1 MDIERI
7 EVAAATRT
15 YPVLV
20 GKGLLGQAG
29 GLRQWLNS
37 GGILAVTSRTVAEF
51 YLDRLPV
58 LLGSNECETLVLPDG
73 EEAKDIRHWQ
83 RILHRMTRLG
93 HGRDCTIIALGGG
106 CVGDVAGFAAA
117 SYHRGVDYLQL
128 PTTLLAQVDSSV
140 GGKTAINTEWGK
152 NLIGAFHQPRAVIC
166 DTDVLRTLPDR
177 QLRAGLAEVVKYGVV
192 ADHDFFTW
200 LEENGTALLERDP
213 ASLRHAVRRS
223 VEIKAAI
230 VGQDETDRSGQR
242 AVLNF
247 GHTFGHAIE
256 HAAGYGRWLH
266 GEAVAAGM
274 CMAARLSVAE
284 CDLEPRERDRL
295 VRLLTELGLPTHAG
309 RLDADAIKKAMF
321 ADKKKARGKI
331 RLILPRSLGDAR
343 LTDKFSM
350 NALDAVLHGRT
361 P

>member
-20 GKGLLGQAG
+20 GTGLLGRAG
-29 GLRQWLNS
+29 GLDQWLNG
-37 GGILAVTSRTVAEF
+37 GGILAVTSRTVAGL
-51 YLDRLPV
+51 YLDCLPV
-58 LLGSNECETLVLPDG
+58 LLGSNGCETLVLPDG

-83 RILHRMTRLG
+83 RILHRMARLG
-93 HGRDCTIIALGGG
+93 LGRDCTIIALGGG

-117 SYHRGVDYLQL
+117 TYHRGVNCLQL

-177 QLRAGLAEVVKYGVV
+177 QLKAGLAEVVKYGVV
-192 ADHDFFTW
+192 ADPRFFAW
-200 LEENGTALLERDP
+200 LEQNVTGLLERNP
-213 ASLRHAVRRS
+213 AALRHAVKRS

-230 VGQDETDRSGQR
+230 VAEDETDRSGRR

-256 HAAGYGRWLH
+256 HVAGYGRWLH

-284 CDLEPRERDRL
+284 GGLASREKDRL
-295 VRLLTELGLPTHAG
+295 VGLLTRLELPVHAG
-309 RLDADAIKKAMF
+309 GLDADALEKAML
-321 ADKKKARGKI
+321 ADKKAAGGKI
-331 RLILPRSLGDAR
+331 RLVLPRSLGDSR
-343 LTDKFSM
+343 LTGAFSM
-350 NALDAVLHGRT
+350 KALDAVLHGRS